1 MQGHQHSN
9 GIRRRSTFV
18 HPSQEVDPY
27 GSYHGWVILVY
38 AAYALY
44 TLKDPWVWY
53 IYLHESW
60 NSPQK
65 NKGSMGMIYI
75 YIYLHESWL
84 VVFFWKCK
92 LNVRISPMDPFGI
105 REKTHLEIT
114 ESFFKMCQ
122 AWTWILWEWLRF
134 ATTLWWLKIV
144 HQTCI
149 TSGGESMVM
158 NTMVESEENT
168 AKTNPTWDDS
178 LLSHR

>member
-1 MQGHQHSN
+1 MGGYYS
-9 GIRRRSTFV
+9 GMPMPI
-18 HPSQEVDPY
+18 
-27 GSYHGWVILVY
+27 
-38 AAYALY
+38 Y
-44 TLKDPWVWY
+44 TLKRSMGY
-53 IYLHESW
+53 EIYLPTWIMKYTE
-60 NSPQK
+60 K

-75 YIYLHESWL
+75 YIPTWIMNGR
-84 VVFFWKCK
+84 FFWKCK